1 MIELSRGGAV
11 VDKGFGGERVPSVG
25 ALVSR
30 ASETDVMRTRGDGET
45 WANNLP
51 VSVGSGHGTV
61 GGRGGGGGAC
71 YELGVLE
78 S

>member
-1 MIELSRGGAV
+1 LLELSRDGAV
-11 VDKGFGGERVPSVG
+11 VDKGFGRERVPSVG

-30 ASETDVMRTRGDGET
+30 IGDRWVWVEVMRTRVDGET
-45 WANNLP
+45 WANNSP

-61 GGRGGGGGAC
+61 G
-71 YELGVLE
+71 